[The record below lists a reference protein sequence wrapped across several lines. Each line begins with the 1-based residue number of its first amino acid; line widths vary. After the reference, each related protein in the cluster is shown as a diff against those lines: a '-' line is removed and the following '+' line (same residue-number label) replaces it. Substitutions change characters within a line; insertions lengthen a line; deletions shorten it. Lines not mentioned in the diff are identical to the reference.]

1 MIYLVL
7 YPMWGIFS
15 KNKSTVLHGKTVFLS
30 FHNPTCPLV
39 NLCPTAPATMASRPL
54 ILGEYLTEAN
64 QQISGCLGEVNT
76 QNTNSQVFEEAPG
89 TSCVFND

>member
-1 MIYLVL
+1 MYLVL
-7 YPMWGIFS
+7 YPMWGFFT
-15 KNKSTVLHGKTVFLS
+15 KNKSTVLHGKTVLLS

-39 NLCPTAPATMASRPL
+39 NLYLSPPATMASRPL

-64 QQISGCLGEVNT
+64 QQISGWLGEVNAE
-76 QNTNSQVFEEAPG
+76 NTKSQVFEEAPG